1 MCLFV
6 FTLFSIL
13 KNMQKKATVDTVFC
27 PDLVS
32 RLGSEIQIHIPFS
45 PIYGF
50 EVICNYL
57 FYTFIF
63 LFVILYIIITYCTL
77 FYINYVY
84 LYYHNVVY
92 ICIEIVY

>member
-6 FTLFSIL
+6 FVLFSIL

-32 RLGSEIQIHIPFS
+32 RLRSGIQIHIPFN

-57 FYTFIF
+57 FYIF
-63 LFVILYIIITYCTL
+63 VCYILVSRVVH
-77 FYINYVY
+77 IN
-84 LYYHNVVY
+84 
-92 ICIEIVY
+92 